1 MIKKYVITGAAGF
14 IGKNLVK
21 DLLLQKNSKIYL
33 ILRKSK
39 KNQIFSKKF
48 TKEPNYVPIFF
59 NDTKELK
66 KKFKRINADAVIN
79 LATYYVDK
87 HNFEDIEKIISS
99 NILFCSQILELSC
112 EKRIKNFINICSV
125 MQLYTQNKYP
135 LNFYA
140 ASKDAFKNI
149 GSFYSKN
156 YDIKFFNLFIGDT
169 YGDDDKRKKIIPIIL
184 KNYEKN
190 KTTKIMKKKLELNI
204 LHVKD
209 IINAISIILRK
220 KIKTGDYLVRSKTN
234 IKLDKLISNINK
246 GLKRKIKITW
256 GNSKFVKIKKI
267 TMRLLPGWKQNFN
280 IETEIKRYLNEN

>member
-1 MIKKYVITGAAGF
+1 
-14 IGKNLVK
+14 
-21 DLLLQKNSKIYL
+21 
-33 ILRKSK
+33 
-39 KNQIFSKKF
+39 
-48 TKEPNYVPIFF
+48 
-59 NDTKELK
+59 
-66 KKFKRINADAVIN
+66 
-79 LATYYVDK
+79 
-87 HNFEDIEKIISS
+87 
-99 NILFCSQILELSC
+99 
-112 EKRIKNFINICSV
+112 